1 MSDIMRTK
9 EYFLKMIAAILCE
22 QSIPSCPDDVNPS
35 QLCKLASKNKVQG
48 FLYLA
53 IKNGS
58 VTVPASVEASF
69 KQVYMTNLMR
79 DVTQSEEREN
89 IRKHFSE
96 ENIDF
101 MFLKGSHLKE
111 LYPAPEIRYMVDMD
125 ILVHEKD
132 LKKGQDF
139 LLSQG
144 FEQVMNNGKDII
156 FGKKPF
162 LTIELHQMLFVE
174 DYFMHDYFTDTWKR
188 SERVSEHEYK
198 MSINDLYVY
207 VLAHLAE
214 HYLEAGSC
222 FRPMMD
228 LFLMEKKLSE
238 TLDFNYINKQF
249 KEIGIDRF
257 AENVRNLYNC
267 MFSDGEYD
275 DDLET
280 MENYIVLGAPVENA
294 DEVARAALTK
304 KSKGKRLI
312 ETIFPSLK
320 HMKLRYSILE
330 KLPILLP
337 IFWIVRI
344 FEFVLSNDKNSKNKF
359 NKISNVDK
367 KSTEIMRDIF
377 EKSGF

>member
-1 MSDIMRTK
+1 MSEIMKTK

-22 QSIPSCPDDVNPS
+22 QSVPLCPDDVDLS
-35 QLCKLASKNKVQG
+35 QLCKLASKNAVQG

-53 IKNGS
+53 IKSGS
-58 VTVPASVEASF
+58 VTVSASTESSF

-96 ENIDF
+96 ANIDF

-111 LYPAPEIRYMVDMD
+111 LYTAPEIRYMVDMD
-125 ILVHEKD
+125 ILVPSKD
-132 LKKGQDF
+132 LEKGQKI
-139 LLSQG
+139 LLSQN
-144 FEQVMNNGKDII
+144 FEQIMNNGKDIV

-174 DYFMHDYFTDTWKR
+174 DYFMHDYFTDAWKR
-188 SERVSEHEYK
+188 AEKVSEHEYK
-198 MSINDLYVY
+198 MSTNNLYVY

-228 LFLMEKKLSE
+228 LFLMERKLSE
-238 TLDFNYINKQF
+238 NLDFNYINKQF

-257 AENVRNLYNC
+257 AEKVRNLYNC

-275 DDLET
+275 DDLKT
-280 MENYIVLGAPVENA
+280 MENYIVLGAPVKNA
-294 DEVARAALTK
+294 DEAARVAVTK
-304 KSKGKRLI
+304 KSRKKRLI
-312 ETIFPSLK
+312 EAIFPSLR
-320 HMKLRYSILE
+320 HMKLRYSILK

-337 IFWIVRI
+337 LFWIVRI
-344 FEFVLSNDKNSKNKF
+344 FEFIFTNKENSKNKF
-359 NKISNVDK
+359 NKISNVDEQ
-367 KSTEIMRDIF
+367 STQIMRDIF
-377 EKSGF
+377 KKSGL

>member
-22 QSIPSCPDDVNPS
+22 QSIPLCPEDVDSS
-35 QLCKLASKNKVQG
+35 QLCKLASKNAVQG

-58 VTVPASVEASF
+58 VTVPASIEASF

-79 DVTQSEEREN
+79 DVTQSDEREN
-89 IRKHFSE
+89 IRKRFSDE
-96 ENIDF
+96 SIDF

-125 ILVHEKD
+125 VLVHEKD
-132 LKKGQDF
+132 LKKGQEI

-144 FEQVMNNGKDII
+144 FEQIMNNGKDIV
-156 FGKKPF
+156 FAHRPF

-174 DYFMHDYFTDTWKR
+174 EYFMHDYFTDTWKR
-188 SERVSEHEYK
+188 AEKVSKHEYK
-198 MSINDLYVY
+198 MSTNDLYVY

-238 TLDFNYINKQF
+238 HLDFNYINKQF
-249 KEIGIDRF
+249 EALGIEKF
-257 AENVRNLYNC
+257 ALKIRKLYKC
-267 MFSDGEYD
+267 MFEGGEYN
-275 DDLET
+275 DDLIT
-280 MENYIVLGAPVENA
+280 MENYIVLGAPVKNA
-294 DEVARAALTK
+294 DEAARAAFTK
-304 KSKGKRLI
+304 KTKGKRLI

-337 IFWIVRI
+337 FFWIVRI

-359 NKISNVDK
+359 NKISNIDE
-367 KSTEIMRDIF
+367 KSMETMRDIF
-377 EKSGF
+377 DKSGF